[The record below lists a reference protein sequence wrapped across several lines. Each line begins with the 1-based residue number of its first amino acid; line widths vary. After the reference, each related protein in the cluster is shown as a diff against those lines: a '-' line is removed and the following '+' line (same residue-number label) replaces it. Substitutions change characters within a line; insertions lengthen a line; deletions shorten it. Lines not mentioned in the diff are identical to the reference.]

1 MTIANDVVKID
12 KLIREN
18 RQNNK
23 ITRVKREDNKG
34 EREKRFQ
41 KNRKKCLTKERR
53 EGIIKKLT
61 APAAKVIEK
70 RIETYHKTWKNQKFR
85 QKSEPE

>member
-1 MTIANDVVKID
+1 MKKVDETKYDN
-12 KLIREN
+12 L
-18 RQNNK
+18 RQ
-23 ITRVKREDNKG
+23 KRRQQGK
-34 EREKRFQ
+34 REKRFQ

-53 EGIIKKLT
+53 EGIIKMLT
-61 APAAKVIEK
+61 APAAEVIEK

>member
-1 MTIANDVVKID
+1 MVSLIERKKLTKTKYDNLRQKRRQQGRTRKKIY
-12 KLIREN
+12 
-18 RQNNK
+18 
-23 ITRVKREDNKG
+23 
-34 EREKRFQ
+34 

-61 APAAKVIEK
+61 APATKVIEK